1 MFVLK
6 PNGSPTPR
14 SMTMILACITRAVC
28 PVLFYS
34 RRDSAPQQTE
44 GEEPAAA
51 CSARRRRSAPGPSE
65 LKTFVWP
72 LFLDQVSPY
81 IACFVI
87 ISTLIGTA
95 RQSSSTATTT
105 FGSSPSLT
113 RAVAVQRPTEA
124 RRVTLRARAYVR
136 CSAGPN
142 RSAQGTAW
150 PPNRTGRWVVVSSSV
165 TCWSAAPRV
174 KRRRD
179 PRGPC

>member
-65 LKTFVWP
+65 LKTFVGP
-72 LFLDQVSPY
+72 FFFSGTNFSPY

-87 ISTLIGTA
+87 ISPLIRTA
-95 RQSSSTATTT
+95 RESSSTTNPSKKKSSSTTNI
-105 FGSSPSLT
+105 LL
-113 RAVAVQRPTEA
+113 VAVEPWRCHGRRPTEA
-124 RRVTLRARAYVR
+124 RRVPLRARAYGAR
-136 CSAGPN
+136 
-142 RSAQGTAW
+142 
-150 PPNRTGRWVVVSSSV
+150 
-165 TCWSAAPRV
+165 PRV
-174 KRRRD
+174 SRLPPSRAR
-179 PRGPC
+179 PAQPAFC